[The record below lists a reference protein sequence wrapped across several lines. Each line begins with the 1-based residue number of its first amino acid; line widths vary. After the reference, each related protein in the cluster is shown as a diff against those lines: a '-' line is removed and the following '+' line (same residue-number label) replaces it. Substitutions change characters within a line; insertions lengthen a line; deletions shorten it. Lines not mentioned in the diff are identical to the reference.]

1 MPKILY
7 LITQSEWGGAQKNAA
22 DLAAEFLSSNET
34 LVAAG
39 PDGDGA
45 FFNEL
50 ARRGIKSM
58 MVKNLHRRVN
68 PIKDI
73 AAFFEIKSLIK
84 KEKPDIIHI
93 HSSKAG
99 FIGSLAAGKKAKVIY
114 TVHGAVFEAPFAAP
128 QKKLFLRLE
137 KFSAGFKDK
146 IICVCQNDKNLWL
159 KHKIAPSEKIEVI
172 HNGINLQNID
182 FLPRDEA
189 RRRLFKQNINP
200 ETKIIGSIANFYPEK
215 GLEFLVEAAWIIS
228 KNPAAKNIKFAIIG
242 EGRMRPLL
250 EEMIKQKNLA
260 ERFVLLGQKE
270 KASRYLKA
278 FDAFALPSIKEG
290 LPYTILEAMAAQ
302 IPVVAS
308 KIGGVPEMIQ
318 NDHNGL
324 LVKPRDPQELAQKIL
339 YLSANPDLAQKFIR
353 NSQEKL
359 KEFSFD
365 QMFEKTKKVYFG

>member
-1 MPKILY
+1 
-7 LITQSEWGGAQKNAA
+7 
-22 DLAAEFLSSNET
+22 
-34 LVAAG
+34 
-39 PDGDGA
+39 
-45 FFNEL
+45 
-50 ARRGIKSM
+50 
-58 MVKNLHRRVN
+58 
-68 PIKDI
+68 
-73 AAFFEIKSLIK
+73 
-84 KEKPDIIHI
+84 
-93 HSSKAG
+93 
-99 FIGSLAAGKKAKVIY
+99 
-114 TVHGAVFEAPFAAP
+114 
-128 QKKLFLRLE
+128 
-137 KFSAGFKDK
+137 
-146 IICVCQNDKNLWL
+146 
-159 KHKIAPSEKIEVI
+159 
-172 HNGINLQNID
+172 
-182 FLPRDEA
+182 
-189 RRRLFKQNINP
+189 
-200 ETKIIGSIANFYPEK
+200 
-215 GLEFLVEAAWIIS
+215 
-228 KNPAAKNIKFAIIG
+228 
-242 EGRMRPLL
+242 MRPLL